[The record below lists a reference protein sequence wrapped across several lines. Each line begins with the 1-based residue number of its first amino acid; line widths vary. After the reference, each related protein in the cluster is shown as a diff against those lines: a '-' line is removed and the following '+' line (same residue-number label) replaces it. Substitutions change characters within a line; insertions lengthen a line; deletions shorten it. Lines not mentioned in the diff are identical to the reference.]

1 MLSCFHH
8 FTFKCKKA
16 KWNQCLIVHQMIER
30 KRWRLLQCNN
40 GSLKDFKTE
49 QRGQY
54 CAITCFVWNH
64 IVWNE
69 FWSKSLNPINRSGII
84 GLVWKKDALIIKRQL
99 DRPMMASKVRGIPEA
114 GNRKGTES
122 GPCLTVHASNNVRG
136 AQIPICGVPLSSD
149 PLVHIGIL
157 PPIIVFS
164 PRILRQQCCLVSTT
178 LHSNMKKKKEM
189 QVTPLIVVH
198 CIVILYAQTHTC
210 NCILGLYLR

>member
-1 MLSCFHH
+1 MQFLSNSTKILINTETAMLSCFHH

-122 GPCLTVHASNNVRG
+122 GLLCCWYTGNISS
-136 AQIPICGVPLSSD
+136 CGVTCQYWQN
-149 PLVHIGIL
+149 I
-157 PPIIVFS
+157 
-164 PRILRQQCCLVSTT
+164 CLVIIFFEEREMRVAFGSIASTEGNVD
-178 LHSNMKKKKEM
+178 LGKQNIWRK
-189 QVTPLIVVH
+189 
-198 CIVILYAQTHTC
+198 AQMTQIEWHR
-210 NCILGLYLR
+210 ISY